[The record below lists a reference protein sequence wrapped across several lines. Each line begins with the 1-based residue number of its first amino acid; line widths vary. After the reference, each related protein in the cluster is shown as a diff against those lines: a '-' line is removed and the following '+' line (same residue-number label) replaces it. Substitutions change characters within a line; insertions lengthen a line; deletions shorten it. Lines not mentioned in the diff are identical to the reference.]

1 MPSEHLRNRVADCV
15 REILAELPANPEFHA
30 LLTDALS
37 LPGRALA
44 PVGHAKWLRF
54 VAEPCVALGGAMCA
68 VPYAAAAVEF
78 VLTAADVVDDI
89 ADGDWDFR
97 RSSLGCGV
105 NASFALSH
113 LAQRALDRLT
123 ASCTPDQ
130 LARVRSALNT
140 SVLQACVG
148 EDLDL
153 RFETRSDVGVE
164 QAHAMTVWKSG
175 ALVAMACRMGA
186 ALATDD
192 EEALELVATFGSHV
206 GVIAQLLND
215 SAALI
220 PNDAMHHTDIQWRK
234 KTLPISFAL
243 HYARE
248 KPQAEL
254 LQWAESHGDLSPTTC
269 ARIATEIQELGAL
282 HYAWVVADTHRREAL
297 ATLRTLQGRSGRNEV
312 WALRR
317 LIPALRAKRVARRDA
332 DA

>member
-1 MPSEHLRNRVADCV
+1 MSSKQLRSRVAACV
-15 REILAELPANPEFHA
+15 REVLAELPANPEFHA
-30 LLTDALS
+30 LLTDVLA

-44 PVGHAKWLRF
+44 PVGQAKWFRF
-54 VAEPCVALGGAMCA
+54 VAEPCAALGGEMLA
-68 VPYAAAAVEF
+68 VPYAAVAVEF
-78 VLTAADVVDDI
+78 VLAAADVVDDI
-89 ADGDWDFR
+89 ADGDWDSR
-97 RSSLGCGV
+97 RSPPGCGV

-113 LAQRALDRLT
+113 LAQRALDRL
-123 ASCTPDQ
+123 AVSCPPAR
-130 LARVRSALNT
+130 LARVRAALNT
-140 SVLQACVG
+140 GVVQACAG

-164 QAHAMTVWKSG
+164 QAHTMTVWKSG

-192 EEALELVATFGSHV
+192 EQVLERVATFGSHV

-215 SAALI
+215 SAALV
-220 PNDAMHHTDIQWRK
+220 PHEAVHHTDIQRRK

-254 LQWAESHGDLSPTTC
+254 LQWAESHGDLSPVAC
-269 ARIATEIQELGAL
+269 ERIATTIQELGGL
-282 HYAWVVADTHRREAL
+282 HYAWVVADMHRREAL
-297 ATLRTLQGRSGRNEV
+297 ATLRALQRHTGRREV

-317 LIPALRAKRVARRDA
+317 LIPRLRARRPTPRGA